1 MIAKEIGN
9 DQLAYDI
16 SYWIVFASTLFLFIF
31 QHLNNLKTH
40 IQKILAWCQF
50 CLFTNITLWLSEEFK

>member
-16 SYWIVFASTLFLFIF
+16 SYWIVCASTLFLFIF
-31 QHLNNLKTH
+31 QHLNNFKNTYTENSYLMPISPFHKYY
-40 IQKILAWCQF
+40 LM
-50 CLFTNITLWLSEEFK
+50 TLWRV